1 MSRPMR
7 AVASPLAARL
17 GAAIAWAWVA
27 CAVGCAQ
34 ETLTVNSFESEDE
47 LASWQITCAGTRLVQ
62 EGVTDGNSAL
72 EMTFDP
78 NGEWAAVS
86 MYWNRVVH
94 DWSPYDALV
103 VDVLNPND
111 FPVGGYE
118 LVADE
123 AWRDSGGS
131 YWNRHNGSV
140 AFAPGRGQWVIP
152 VRGLYRGEAGS
163 RNNDIKTDI
172 DPSRVVRLDLNF
184 GAKGQT
190 GRVIIDHIRFVKA
203 SRPASVQA
211 FDFGPPSQPV
221 MLGWTPV
228 SHETVYTAEQGYGWG
243 PQGGAPWDGAD
254 RDTTFGTML
263 TQDFCEAGGYRFRMD
278 VPAGDYEA
286 LVVFESCGYWGGE
299 QARCTERSITANGQ
313 PAWTERRPHGASTA
327 LFRFEDVEPVGR
339 DLWTTYMAEEITKP
353 IRFPVTADAEGVTLA
368 FSSDVTWGAKLSALA
383 LYPAADT
390 VAREWIDGQWAA
402 VESEFRAKAVCLDR
416 PGPPFEPPA
425 EWVPLGLVAWEV
437 SLDDDLSPSA
447 APEAPVVGPAAL
459 RLARHALRDEFE
471 PFCLALRPQ
480 KDLGRCTLSVE
491 ADGVALPATVSV
503 VWYNTS
509 RDFGSMAYHVV
520 PHTLRVQDWVDLPAG
535 ITREIVVTVR
545 VPEDAEPGEHGLR
558 LRLGAPGGGEL
569 LSVPLVLAVHDELL
583 DRTTDFEMG
592 FFGLEP
598 PESLLPPGAGPEAL
612 EQTLAL
618 LRDHGMNGLSGGPSF
633 RLTGW
638 VDGRPQIDFGGADA
652 FFEQCRRYGFDGPI
666 NGYGGLRF
674 LGLHDGYQRGE
685 TAAKVA
691 QESGL
696 DYETAF
702 MRAWEAVDQHA
713 REAGW
718 PTIYYAMCDETRVRD
733 VAEREL
739 DFMKL
744 MAKATA
750 RFPQTVRSSGSYSVD
765 FRDRP
770 TDEEDLK
777 TWHQRFFDAL
787 DISSLNVHDE
797 TVIAEAQA
805 LGKDVHI
812 YNQGQSR
819 YSFGLYQWN
828 EFVRGVRARW
838 QWHLNVLHG
847 YQFFDLDGREPDTAM
862 ICYGRDTI
870 YPTIHFERC
879 REGADDFYLYQT
891 LARAVE
897 RQPVAGVGTREAGE
911 AARLLE
917 RLTQGMRLNQNAPPE
932 GYDPDATKLEVIR
945 ALEELG

>member
-1 MSRPMR
+1 MSRQPR
-7 AVASPLAARL
+7 VAPLLRSAWLIAAPWIVLLTPGL
-17 GAAIAWAWVA
+17 G
-27 CAVGCAQ
+27 GAQ
-34 ETLTVNSFESEDE
+34 EVFTVNSFESEDE

-62 EGVTDGNSAL
+62 EGVTHGHHAL

-86 MYWNRVVH
+86 MYWNRVVR

-103 VDVLNPND
+103 IDVLNPND
-111 FPVGGYE
+111 GPISGYE

-131 YWNRHNGSV
+131 YWNRHNGNV
-140 AFAPGRGQWVIP
+140 TFAPGRGQWVIP

-172 DPSRVVRLDLNF
+172 DPARIVRLDLNF
-184 GAKGQT
+184 GSRGQT
-190 GRVIIDHIRFVKA
+190 GRIVIDHIRFVKA

-228 SHETVYTAEQGYGWG
+228 SHETAYTAEQGYGWG

-263 TQDFCEAGGYRFRMD
+263 TQDFCEAGGYRFHVD
-278 VPAGDYEA
+278 VPPGQYEA
-286 LVVFESCGYWGGE
+286 LVIFENCGYWGGE
-299 QARCTERSITANGQ
+299 QARCSERSISADGEL
-313 PAWTERRPHGASTA
+313 AWSERRPHGRSTA
-327 LFRFEDVEPVGR
+327 LFRFEDVEPLGR
-339 DLWTTYMAEEITKP
+339 DLWTTYMAEEITRP
-353 IRFPVTADAEGVTLA
+353 VRFTVAAGADGITLGFA
-368 FSSDVTWGAKLSALA
+368 SDAPWGAKLSALA
-383 LYPAADT
+383 LYPSADAA
-390 VAREWIDGQWAA
+390 AREWVDGQWKA
-402 VESEFRAKAVCLDR
+402 VENEFRAKAVCLDA
-416 PGPPFEPPA
+416 PGPAFDAPR
-425 EWVPLGLVAWEV
+425 EWVPLGLVAWPV

-447 APEAPVVGPAAL
+447 VPEAPVGPGDL
-459 RLARHALRDEFE
+459 KLQRHAMRGEFE

-480 KDLGRCTLSVE
+480 QDLGRCALSIE
-491 ADGVALPATVSV
+491 PDGPALPATASV

-520 PHTLRVQDWVDLPAG
+520 PHTLRPQDAIDLPAG
-535 ITREIVVTVR
+535 ITREVVVTVH
-545 VPEDAEPGEHGLR
+545 VPEDAAPGEYRFRLR
-558 LRLGAPGGGEL
+558 LRTPGGREL
-569 LSVPLVLAVHDELL
+569 LSVPLSLTVHDELL
-583 DRTTDFEMG
+583 DRTTDFQMG

-598 PESLLPPGAGPEAL
+598 PEGLLPPGAGPEAL

-618 LRDHGMNGLSGGPSF
+618 LRDHGMNSLSGGPNW

-638 VDGRPQIDFGGADA
+638 VGGQPQIDFDGVDA
-652 FFEQCRRYGFDGPI
+652 FFELCRRYGFDRPI

-685 TAAKVA
+685 AAARVT

-702 MRAWEAVDQHA
+702 MRAWDAVDRHA
-713 REAGW
+713 RQAGW

-744 MAKATA
+744 MAQVTA
-750 RFPQTVRSSGSYSVD
+750 QFPKTVRSSGSYSVD

-770 TDEEDLK
+770 TDGEDLK
-777 TWHQRFFDAL
+777 TWHQRFFEAL

-797 TVIAEAQA
+797 TVIAEARA
-805 LGKDVHI
+805 LGKEVHI
-812 YNQGQSR
+812 YNQGQTR

-828 EFVRGVRARW
+828 EFTKGVRARW

-862 ICYGRDTI
+862 ICYGSRGI

-879 REGADDFYLYQT
+879 REGAEDFYLYQT
-891 LARAVE
+891 LAHAIE
-897 RQPVAGVGTREAGE
+897 RRSAAGQTEREATE
-911 AARLLE
+911 LLT
-917 RLTQGMRLNQNAPPE
+917 RLTDGMQLNQTTPPD
-932 GYDPDATKLEVIR
+932 GYNPDATKLEVIE
-945 ALEELG
+945 ALERLR